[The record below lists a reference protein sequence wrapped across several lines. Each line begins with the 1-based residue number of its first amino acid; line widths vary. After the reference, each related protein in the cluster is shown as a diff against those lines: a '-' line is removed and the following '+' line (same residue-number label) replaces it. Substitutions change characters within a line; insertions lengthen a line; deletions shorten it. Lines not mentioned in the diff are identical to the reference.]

1 MTSKHTDL
9 ENCSRKE
16 GWNLMKNRESIM
28 TRLAHFIV
36 DARWV
41 FLLLFVAMAAFSAF
55 SFRWVHVEEDVAA
68 YLPEEAEARIG
79 LEIGRAHV

>member
-1 MTSKHTDL
+1 
-9 ENCSRKE
+9 
-16 GWNLMKNRESIM
+16 MKNRESIM

-79 LEIGRAHV
+79 LDIMEEEFTTENCGHSGCGLGPVR